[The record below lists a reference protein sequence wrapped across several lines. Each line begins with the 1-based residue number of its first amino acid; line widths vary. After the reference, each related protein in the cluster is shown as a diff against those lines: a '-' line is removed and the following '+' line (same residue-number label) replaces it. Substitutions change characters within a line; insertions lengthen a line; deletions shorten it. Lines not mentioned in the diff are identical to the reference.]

1 MGRWFTIS
9 IASIYLM
16 RRPSRVSG
24 AARGDG
30 LEVHNLSRR
39 TAPALRGSAPAGGVE
54 TLAKPVS
61 EQVLLS
67 VHRHDRL
74 VAVLSSAGVLLCLL
88 LLVGCEV
95 PVASFQPNRLQAKLL
110 AEQNSID
117 MEPAVTETQAALE
130 DLFGTPDAPKWPEVF
145 DEEVHLAELISME
158 RLSRAAGPVRSDQV
172 DRHFGLFREHCVHCH
187 GTTGNGLGPTATFLN
202 PYPRDFRLGV
212 FKFKSTPF
220 GRKPTRTDLKRIIR
234 EGIMGTSMPSFRLI
248 KDEDIE
254 ALVDYVIYLSVRGEV
269 ERKLLTEAANL
280 DFTADEHLYAPGLKD
295 TAPEDFTDQMDIIN
309 EIVLNVAESWARAED
324 QALVVEGPEDDY
336 PLFTRDANGTVE
348 QQEKLAQ
355 SIASG
360 RKIFHGNVA
369 NCATCHGSTA
379 LGDGQK
385 NDYDAW
391 TKDWIQPLSLDPKDQ
406 DQIAPFLELGA
417 LKPRNI
423 IPRNLRSGMYRG
435 GSQPIDIY
443 MRIVLG
449 IDGTTM
455 PAAPLKPDNPL
466 GLTQNEVW
474 DVVNYVLSLPYE
486 HINNASAGVPP
497 FARENP

>member
-1 MGRWFTIS
+1 M
-9 IASIYLM
+9 
-16 RRPSRVSG
+16 
-24 AARGDG
+24 
-30 LEVHNLSRR
+30 
-39 TAPALRGSAPAGGVE
+39 
-54 TLAKPVS
+54 S
-61 EQVLLS
+61 EQALLS
-67 VHRHDRL
+67 DHRHSHIVRL
-74 VAVLSSAGVLLCLL
+74 LTSFSLVLCLL
-88 LLVGCEV
+88 IAAGCEV
-95 PVASFQPNRLQAKLL
+95 PVATFQPNRLQAKLL

-117 MEPAVTETQAALE
+117 MDPAVAETQAALE
-130 DLFGTPDAPKWPEVF
+130 ELFGTPDAPKWPEVF
-145 DEEVHLAELISME
+145 NEEEHLAKLISMD
-158 RLSRAAGPVRSDQV
+158 RLTRAAGAVRSDEQ

-220 GRKPTRTDLKRIIR
+220 GRKPTRTDLRRIIR
-234 EGIMGTSMPSFRLI
+234 EGIMGTSMPSFGLL
-248 KDEDIE
+248 KEDEIE

-269 ERKLLTEAANL
+269 ERKLLAESANL
-280 DFTADEHLYAPGLKD
+280 DFTADEHLYLPSLKE
-295 TAPEDFTDQMDIIN
+295 TAPDDFTDQMDIIN
-309 EIVLNVAESWARAED
+309 EIVITVAESWDKAQD
-324 QALVVEGPEDDY
+324 QALVVKSPAEDY
-336 PLFTRDANGTVE
+336 PLFTRDAHGTPQ
-348 QQEKLAQ
+348 QQEKLVE
-355 SIASG
+355 SISSG

-391 TKDWIQPLSLDPKDQ
+391 TKDWIQPLSLDPKDEE
-406 DQIAPFLELGA
+406 QIEPFLELGA

-435 GSQPIDIY
+435 GSQPVDIY

-466 GLTQNEVW
+466 GLTEEEVW

-486 HINNASAGVPP
+486 HISNASVGVPP